1 MEQNKIVVGR
11 EVSGPFTKTVAN
23 DYVSCSHCTITNNG
37 DGSFLFVDH
46 SSYGSYINGEKV
58 HKESRT
64 IKADAVIMLG
74 SLTEVGYRLNLKE
87 LFPNAGVASE
97 RKVEPKASS
106 VGAEKPSTGQN
117 NASSNNQDKILV
129 GREVSGPYTKA
140 IANACVSGK
149 HCTISNLGNG
159 SFRIE
164 DHSSYGTYI
173 NNEKLHNASKDVK
186 ADATIMLGSNNPSY
200 GARLNLRELFPEGG
214 DISEDKYKELFKEL
228 ESIWN
233 NYNRRNLEIQE
244 TLSSGTMTKRMLPTM
259 LLGAV
264 MALVTI
270 IVPPS
275 FRAVLGVLS
284 AVLTVIV
291 FLAASAWAKRSMH
304 KLNVEKQQLQEDF
317 MMTYVCPNPR
327 CRHSFGNK
335 PWKVLIKDPNPCCPR
350 CRKRYN

>member
-11 EVSGPFTKTVAN
+11 EVSGPFTKTVVN
-23 DYVSCSHCTITNNG
+23 GCVSGSHCTITNNG
-37 DGSFLFVDH
+37 DGSFLFEDH
-46 SSYGSYINGEKV
+46 STYGSYINGEMV
-58 HKESRT
+58 HNESRT
-64 IKADAVIMLG
+64 IKADAVVMLG
-74 SLTEVGYRLNLKE
+74 SNHPSYGARLNLKE
-87 LFPNAGVASE
+87 LFPNAG
-97 RKVEPKASS
+97 
-106 VGAEKPSTGQN
+106 
-117 NASSNNQDKILV
+117 SNNQDKILV

-173 NNEKLHNASKDVK
+173 NNVKLHNASQTVK

-200 GARLNLRELFPEGG
+200 GARLNLKELFPEGG
-214 DISEDKYKELFKEL
+214 DITEDKYKELFKEL

-264 MALVTI
+264 MALVTYI
-270 IVPPS
+270 APQS
-275 FRAVLGVLS
+275 FRPALSVLTAVLP
-284 AVLTVIV
+284 VIV
-291 FLAASAWAKRSMH
+291 FIAASAWAKRSMH

-317 MMTYVCPNPR
+317 MMTYVCPNPK

-335 PWKVLIKDPNPCCPR
+335 PWKVLIKDPNPYCPK
-350 CRKRYN
+350 CKKRYN